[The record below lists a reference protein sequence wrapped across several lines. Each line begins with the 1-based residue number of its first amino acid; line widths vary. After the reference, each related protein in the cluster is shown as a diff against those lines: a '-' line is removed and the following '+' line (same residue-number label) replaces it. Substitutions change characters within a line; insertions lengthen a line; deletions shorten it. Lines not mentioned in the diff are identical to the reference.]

1 MPKIVKTKTEL
12 EDLIRVEVVAIG
24 RWPKNMS
31 VLVYPLGETWG
42 AMFGFSD
49 VSQTEYRDQ
58 ALAMCVRLRETYNLA
73 E

>member
-1 MPKIVKTKTEL
+1 
-12 EDLIRVEVVAIG
+12 
-24 RWPKNMS
+24 MS